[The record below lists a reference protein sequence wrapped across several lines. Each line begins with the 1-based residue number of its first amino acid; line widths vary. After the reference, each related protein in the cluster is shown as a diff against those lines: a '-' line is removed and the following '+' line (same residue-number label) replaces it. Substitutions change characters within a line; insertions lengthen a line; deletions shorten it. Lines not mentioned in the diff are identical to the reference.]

1 MQGSPCALSPPRLF
15 PSLPLPLRPLSRR
28 TPSQGQP
35 PTQAAN
41 CSCNDLPSTSPAGH
55 HQDGGLGEKG
65 CVGTEMVPLA
75 PSRPLLE
82 GDGSEMIHLPH
93 LTNNPPTQSLRAP
106 PHLSVDD
113 HHTHKHA
120 EEHKGGKQDKDD
132 GERAAQNQIPGIQLL
147 LQVCPAIDLLR
158 QGE

>member
-1 MQGSPCALSPPRLF
+1 MHWYRDGPPG
-15 PSLPLPLRPLSRR
+15 P
-28 TPSQGQP
+28 
-35 PTQAAN
+35 
-41 CSCNDLPSTSPAGH
+41 LPSTSGARWLRDDPPATLN
-55 HQDGGLGEKG
+55 QQ
-65 CVGTEMVPLA
+65 
-75 PSRPLLE
+75 
-82 GDGSEMIHLPH
+82 
-93 LTNNPPTQSLRAP
+93 PPTQSLGAP

-158 QGE
+158 QGK